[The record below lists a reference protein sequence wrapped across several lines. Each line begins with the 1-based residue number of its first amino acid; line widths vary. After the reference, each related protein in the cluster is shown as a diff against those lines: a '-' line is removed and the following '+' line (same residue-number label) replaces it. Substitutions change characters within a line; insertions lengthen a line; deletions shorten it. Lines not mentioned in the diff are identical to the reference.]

1 MLASVDDIYML
12 IQVIRVAWDVTAQQV
27 CRNRRLL
34 KEIKGIDE
42 PALFLRHNHD
52 DQMFTMDDLVLDA
65 LYDPSENGAMRE
77 RKIQGARTK
86 LLIKPR
92 HIKRLSVAD
101 DSDLAPD
108 TNPIFNNDGEGLTR
122 GLLWKKGDDKVG
134 KWQRRWFVLK
144 DGTFC
149 YYKSQ
154 EDKGAALNE
163 IAVSS
168 FDDVEMM
175 PEDTGERRY
184 RFQLRTNLKNRGAFN
199 LAADNFEQAH
209 YWVKRLKLGVIEPS
223 KKGFLFKQG
232 ERQGS
237 KWKDRWFELRG
248 TDLLYF
254 DPVDQHEDG
263 EMYSARQQLGTIRL
277 ADAIDIDK
285 SVDDECQ
292 FSITVTNTASKKH
305 RVYELKAQSIE
316 AMDGWV
322 GRLLKARREGR
333 VNLETFD
340 EEPEYSPFIEDTPY
354 VDSRVY
360 TMEVE
365 DPTSRTNNGHD
376 GRVRAPYEEP
386 EPLPEPIFPVD
397 EATKESEGF
406 VFVEK
411 GPNPYA
417 DMDFTQKA
425 SAVKVADPLLEVIR
439 SPNDPLNQ
447 LMGLSSTYES
457 ERLQQIQAEKSKDLA
472 EETGSEN
479 DVVNNE
485 VPASLLASLARHQD
499 APEPELDDVLIIE
512 SPAMLQTIVLDPAEL
527 SSFETNT
534 MQNRISLS
542 GVALSRLPNGKWV
555 LQSGTKFHE
564 PLDERARQG
573 KAAFKIPGDILAIY
587 IRATQSWNVTSLRAP
602 AAAAARG
609 PMDTHSDPKVRTW
622 LGRGGHAPIQRIQR
636 AMEMLLSLYNEP
648 LMRLANAPP
657 LSPGGT
663 ATDSDEIRI
672 AVEKSRRLLLDDSRN
687 EDVGVIVRKDFCS
700 AVANILQHGM
710 HPTYF
715 GGFYSTTLWT
725 IVTYACPKPTPSSAT
740 MAAAAYRVFK
750 DLDTNPN
757 MGADPNRK
765 FRTFVC
771 AALNHHFLRDW
782 LEALFINIELKQK
795 FWAGGS
801 FLRTCPPEVFS
812 EVLFS
817 VEPLMT
823 MPFRLYSS
831 FELRRQSTSRS
842 QKSRGQSQKVR
853 NPNDAQAR
861 TVRSASVHLERKTTV
876 KAVEQLRP
884 TREQARFEVAVA
896 KYDNLAPD
904 SVEELP
910 FTAGDELQVL
920 GYENDEWLICRSE
933 HGDGL
938 VPVNYVE
945 VIG

>member
-1 MLASVDDIYML
+1 M
-12 IQVIRVAWDVTAQQV
+12 AWDVTAEQV

-34 KEIKGIDE
+34 KEIRGIEE

-52 DQMFTMDDLVLDA
+52 DQMFTMDDPVLDA
-65 LYDPSENGAMRE
+65 LYHASEDGAMRE
-77 RKIQGARTK
+77 RKNQGARTK

-144 DGTFC
+144 NGTFC

-163 IAVSS
+163 IAASS

-175 PEDTGERRY
+175 PEDTGERRF

-209 YWVKRLKLGVIEPS
+209 YWVKRLKLAVIEPS
-223 KKGFLFKQG
+223 KTGFLFKQG

-292 FSITVTNTASKKH
+292 FSITVTNSASKKH
-305 RVYELKAQSIE
+305 RVYELKAQSVE

-322 GRLLKARREGR
+322 SRLLRARREGR

-340 EEPEYSPFIEDTPY
+340 EEPEYSPFLEDTPY

-360 TMEVE
+360 APEAE
-365 DPTSRTNNGHD
+365 DPVGRANDRD
-376 GRVRAPYEEP
+376 GRFRVPYEEP
-386 EPLPEPIFPVD
+386 EPLPAPIFPVE

-425 SAVKVADPLLEVIR
+425 SAVMVADPLLEVIR

-447 LMGLSSTYES
+447 LMGLSSTYTS
-457 ERLQQIQAEKSKDLA
+457 DRLQQIQAEKSKDA
-472 EETGSEN
+472 VEATGGEA
-479 DVVNNE
+479 DVVNDE

-499 APEPELDDVLIIE
+499 APEPELDGVLVIE

-542 GVALSRLPNGKWV
+542 GVELSRRPNGQWV
-555 LQSGTKFHE
+555 LGVGSKFHE

-573 KAAFKIPGDILAIY
+573 KAAFKIPGDVLAIY
-587 IRATQSWNVTSLRAP
+587 TRATQGWNVTSSACP
-602 AAAAARG
+602 AAAAG
-609 PMDTHSDPKVRTW
+609 SPMDTHGDPKVQTW

-636 AMEMLLSLYNEP
+636 AMEALLSLYNEP
-648 LMRLANAPP
+648 LMRLATAPP

-663 ATDSDEIRI
+663 AADSEENRI

-687 EDVGVIVRKDFCS
+687 EHVGVIVRKDFCS

-725 IVTYACPKPTPSSAT
+725 VVTYACPKPTPSSSTA
-740 MAAAAYRVFK
+740 AAAAYRVFK

-757 MGADPNRK
+757 MAGDPNRK

-782 LEALFINIELKQK
+782 LEALYINIELKQR

-801 FLRTCPPEVFS
+801 FLRTCPPELFA

-817 VEPLMT
+817 IDPLMT
-823 MPFRLYSS
+823 LPFRLYSS
-831 FELRRQSTSRS
+831 FELRRQSTSR
-842 QKSRGQSQKVR
+842 KARGQSQKVR
-853 NPNDAQAR
+853 NPNHAQAR
-861 TVRSASVHLERKTTV
+861 VRSASGHLERKTTV
-876 KAVEQLRP
+876 KAVELLRP
-884 TREQARFEVAVA
+884 TQEHARLAVAVA

-920 GYENDEWLICRSE
+920 GYENDEWMICRSE

-945 VIG
+945 VVA